1 MRALMILVVLASA
14 SPAWAEAATGH
25 ATVVD
30 GDTLA
35 IDDVT
40 FRLSGIDAPE
50 LDQVCQRDGAEW
62 ACGVEAADQL
72 GQFIGQSEVACWGE
86 ERDQYGRVVAVC
98 SIGRIELNSTMVEE
112 GWATAFRQ
120 YSRAYIAKEEKAR
133 AAAKG
138 IWSSSFTIPEF
149 HRVAK
154 QARDAEPPVGR
165 SSRRAHR
172 PAQGCTIKGNRSR
185 RGEWIY
191 HLPGMQYYD
200 ATRPEEIFCSEA
212 DAVAAGYRRSKV

>member
-1 MRALMILVVLASA
+1 MRTLMILAVLALA
-14 SPAWAEAATGH
+14 SPAWAEAATGSP
-25 ATVVD
+25 TVID

-35 IDDVT
+35 ISGDT

-50 LDQVCQRDGAEW
+50 LDQMCQRDGADW
-62 ACGVEAADQL
+62 ACGVEAADRL
-72 GQFIGQSEVACWGE
+72 RQFIGQSEVTCWGE
-86 ERDQYGRVVAVC
+86 ERDQYDRIVAIC

-120 YSRAYIAKEEKAR
+120 YSHAYIAEEERAR

-138 IWSSSFTIPEF
+138 IWSSSFTVPEY
-149 HRVAK
+149 HRTSQQTKEA
-154 QARDAEPPVGR
+154 APSAPR

-212 DAVAAGYRRSKV
+212 EAVAAGYRRSKV